1 MTHFL
6 MYFGKS
12 GPVIKPNYSGLFV
25 VNIHPSI
32 VFWSKRQFHCDV
44 NLMFLHDQSKES
56 RINRDPAER
65 EDGPDGL
72 EWQRKYRAP
81 IKYLKPNFTNK
92 FFLQNCWI
100 WYGGEGVM
108 FWVKLRKNK
117 SILNLAEN
125 IKGAGLTF
133 PQRTNQVLIQP
144 NKSLIKSASW
154 SFIATYRKLSWERF
168 KEKPNS
174 F

>member
-56 RINRDPAER
+56 RINRDPAEQ

-92 FFLQNCWI
+92 IFFYKIVELI
-100 WYGGEGVM
+100 WRGGGYVLGQVEEKQIHIKPCGKYKRSRLN
-108 FWVKLRKNK
+108 FPPENK
-117 SILNLAEN
+117 PGLN
-125 IKGAGLTF
+125 
-133 PQRTNQVLIQP
+133 
-144 NKSLIKSASW
+144 SA
-154 SFIATYRKLSWERF
+154 K
-168 KEKPNS
+168 
-174 F
+174 